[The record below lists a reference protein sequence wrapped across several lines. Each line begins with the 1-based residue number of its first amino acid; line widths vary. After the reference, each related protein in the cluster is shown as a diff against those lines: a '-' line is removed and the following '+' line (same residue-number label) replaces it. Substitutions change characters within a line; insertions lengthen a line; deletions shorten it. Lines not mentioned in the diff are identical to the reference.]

1 MQTIKTISAIALVL
15 AFAMAY
21 GDVPLSDFAKHDE
34 YTDVRISPDGKNLS
48 AVAVLN
54 GQRTVVLVT
63 VADMTMR
70 TLRPRE
76 GDDVAD
82 AWWASPDRVMYNE
95 GIHIAGQDRP
105 IVTGELF
112 SVKADGSGANILFG
126 ARAGEELATATHI
139 KRKESDAASGTFI
152 TALRDDPLHAIIA
165 SYGWNGPRYS
175 ADALGAFPE
184 IYKIDLRDGSKVRVA
199 TSPLRNA
206 TLLADHNG
214 IVRFAYGRDNDQTM
228 KVWYR
233 EASGGDWQLIH
244 DSAEEKEKFVPLM
257 FDRSNA
263 SAYVICSGEH
273 KMGGVCRW
281 NSSTRKSDILWSAK
295 DSSDI
300 GLVQTS
306 DGMDAFAIRSM
317 PARPAVTLLDKTAPE
332 VGILVNVM
340 KQFPG
345 EDVAITSASRD
356 GKRIVFFVH
365 ADTDPGIYFLWDA
378 DQQKLSALF
387 QRRSW
392 IKPAAMAVMEPIEL
406 KARDG
411 LQLNGYL
418 TRPPG
423 KETSKQ
429 LPTVVL
435 VHGGPYG
442 IRDAWGFDG
451 EVQMLASR
459 GYAVLQINYRGSGG
473 YGGAFERAG
482 YHQWGGTMQDDVTDA
497 THWAIDQG
505 IADKNRICIVG
516 TSYGGYAAME
526 GVTKEPDLYKCAIA
540 NAGVYDLPLMLSS
553 GDIPQSLGGQNYLK
567 MVLGEDQNDLYDRS
581 PIAHIDRLK
590 AKVMLIVGGADTRVP
605 AAQGERLHDALAK
618 KGVAHEW
625 LYERNEGHG
634 FYDETHTAQ
643 MYEKIVAFLSQQI
656 GNDKSV
662 ASAK

>member
-1 MQTIKTISAIALVL
+1 MQMTKILSALALFAPL
-15 AFAMAY
+15 AAASAE
-21 GDVPLSDFAKHDE
+21 VPLTDFAKHDQ
-34 YTDVRISPDGKNLS
+34 YSDIRISPDGKNLS

-54 GQRTVVLVT
+54 GQRTVALIN

-95 GIHIAGQDRP
+95 GMHVGGQERP
-105 IVTGELF
+105 LVTGELF
-112 SVKADGSGANILFG
+112 SVKPDGSGANILFG
-126 ARAGEELATATHI
+126 YRAGSELATATHI
-139 KRKESDAASGTFI
+139 AKKQSDTASGTFI
-152 TALRDDPLHAIIA
+152 TALTDDPLHALIA
-165 SYGWNGPRYS
+165 SYGWNGSRGIDP
-175 ADALGAFPE
+175 LGAFPE
-184 IYKIDLRDGSKVRVA
+184 VYKIDLRDGSKVRVA
-199 TSPLRNA
+199 TAPMRNA

-214 IVRFAYGRDNDQTM
+214 VVRFAFGRDNDQSM

-233 EASGGDWQLIH
+233 DASGGDWQPVY
-244 DSAEEKEKFVPLM
+244 DGAEEKERFVPLM

-281 NSSTRKSDILWSAK
+281 NAATRKSDILWSAK

-300 GLVQTS
+300 GLEQTS

-317 PARPAVTLLDKTAPE
+317 PARPAVTLLDKSAPE
-332 VGILVNVM
+332 AGILVNVM

-365 ADTDPGIYFLWDA
+365 ADTDPGIYFLWDG
-378 DQQKLSALF
+378 DKQKLSALF

-392 IKPAAMAVMEPIEL
+392 IKPATMAVMEPIQL

-411 LQLNGYL
+411 LLLNGYL
-418 TRPPG
+418 TRPAG
-423 KETSKQ
+423 KETAKQ

-435 VHGGPYG
+435 VHGGPHG
-442 IRDAWGFDG
+442 IRDGWGFEP

-482 YHQWGGTMQDDVTDA
+482 YHEWGGKMQDDVTDA
-497 THWAIDQG
+497 TRWAIDQG
-505 IADKNRICIVG
+505 VADKNRICIYG
-516 TSYGGYAAME
+516 GSYGGYAAME

-540 NAGVYDLPLMLSS
+540 NAGVYDLDLMLSS
-553 GDIPQSLGGQNYLK
+553 GDIPQSLGGQNFLK
-567 MVLGEDQNDLYDRS
+567 MVLGQDQADLYNRS

-605 AAQGERLHDALAK
+605 AAQGERLHDALTK
-618 KGVAHEW
+618 KGIAHEW
-625 LYERNEGHG
+625 LYERSEGHG
-634 FYDETHTAQ
+634 FYDEAHTAE
-643 MYEKIVAFLSQQI
+643 MYEKIIAFLGQQI
-656 GNDKSV
+656 GTDKSV
-662 ASAK
+662 ADAK

>member
-1 MQTIKTISAIALVL
+1 MQMKKIISALVL
-15 AFAMAY
+15 FAPLAMASA
-21 GDVPLSDFAKHDE
+21 DVSLTDFAKHDQ
-34 YTDVRISPDGKNLS
+34 YSDVRISPDGKSLS
-48 AVAVLN
+48 AVAVVN
-54 GQRTVVLVT
+54 GQRTVALVS

-95 GIHIAGQDRP
+95 GIHVAGQERP

-112 SVKADGSGANILFG
+112 SVKPDGSGANILFG
-126 ARAGEELATATHI
+126 VRAGEELSTATHI
-139 KRKESDAASGTFI
+139 KKKESDAASGVFI
-152 TALRDDPLHAIIA
+152 TALVDDPLHALIA

-175 ADALGAFPE
+175 ADTLGAFPE
-184 IYKIDLRDGSKVRVA
+184 VYKIDLRDGSKVRIA
-199 TSPLRNA
+199 TSPMRNA

-214 IVRFAYGRDNDQTM
+214 VVRFAYGRDNDQTM

-233 EASGGDWQLIH
+233 EAAGGDWKPVH
-244 DSAEEKEKFVPLM
+244 DSADEKEKFIPLM

-281 NSSTRKSDILWSAK
+281 NTATRKSDVLWSAK

-300 GLVQTS
+300 GLVPTS

-345 EDVAITSASRD
+345 EDVEITSASRD

-365 ADTDPGIYFLWDA
+365 ADTDPGIYFLWDG
-378 DQQKLSALF
+378 DKQKLSALF

-392 IKPAAMAVMEPIEL
+392 IKPATMAIMEPIEL

-418 TRPPG
+418 TRPAG
-423 KETSKQ
+423 KETAKQ

-442 IRDAWGFDG
+442 IRDAWGFDAD
-451 EVQMLASR
+451 VQMLASR

-482 YHQWGGTMQDDVTDA
+482 YHQWGGKMQDDVTDA

-505 IADKNRICIVG
+505 IADKNRICIFG
-516 TSYGGYAAME
+516 GSYGGYAAME

-540 NAGVYDLPLMLSS
+540 NAGVYDLGLMLSS
-553 GDIPQSLGGQNYLK
+553 GDIPQSLGGQNFLK
-567 MVLGEDQNDLYDRS
+567 MVLGQDQNDLYDRS

-605 AAQGERLHDALAK
+605 AAQGERLHDALTK
-618 KGVAHEW
+618 KGIAHEW

-634 FYDETHTAQ
+634 FYDEAHTAE
-643 MYEKIVAFLSQQI
+643 MYEKIVAFLGQEI

-662 ASAK
+662 AETK